1 MSGMIV
7 PRFWAEGRLREKLGK
22 RQITVRRW
30 GWSDQSQEQAQVH
43 AEARTR
49 EALDRILSGEK
60 LLRREGRVAYNGAEG
75 VPIREEILAQHGETI
90 ITRNSYGAHCLNS
103 PDVLFADID
112 LGAPKYPSGL
122 IFFWT
127 AVCVAAA
134 VVLIP
139 KHRVVAG
146 CIALPLTLL
155 VLSLLWK
162 IYRLCAQAIQEKPE
176 VSAHERI
183 VRAMSAR
190 PEWTARIYRSPAGF
204 RVLVVHQRFDPR
216 SSGVEQFFRDLD
228 SDPLYVRMC
237 LKQHCFRARVSPKPW
252 RIGIKAHLRPRPGVW
267 PIQPMRMPDRKKW
280 VAAYE
285 AASQGYASCRYVESL
300 GKGTEDP
307 KVAQVRELH
316 DELSRALSSLPIA

>member
-1 MSGMIV
+1 MGGMIV

-60 LLRREGRVAYNGAEG
+60 LASREGRVAYNGAEG
-75 VPIREEILAQHGETI
+75 VPIREEILGQHGETI

-112 LGAPKYPSGL
+112 LDVAKFPSGL
-122 IFFWT
+122 IAFWT
-127 AVCVAAA
+127 MVCAAAA
-134 VVLIP
+134 VALAP
-139 KHRVVAG
+139 RHRVVVG
-146 CIALPLTLL
+146 CVALLLTLL
-155 VLSLLWK
+155 LLTLLWK
-162 IYRLCAQAIQEKPE
+162 IYRRCTQAIEAKPD
-176 VSAHERI
+176 VRAHERI
-183 VRAMSAR
+183 VQAMAAR
-190 PEWTARIYRSPAGF
+190 PGWNARIYRSPAGF

-216 SSGVEQFFRDLD
+216 SSEVEQFFRDLG

-252 RIGIKAHLRPRPGVW
+252 RIGIKSHLRPRPGVW
-267 PIQPMRMPDRKKW
+267 PIRPMRMPDRKKW

-285 AASQGYASCRYVESL
+285 AAAQSYASCRYLESL
-300 GKGTEDP
+300 GNGTEDP
-307 KVAQVRELH
+307 KVSQVRALH

>member
-1 MSGMIV
+1 MGGMIV

-30 GWSDQSQEQAQVH
+30 GWSDQSQEQAQGH

-60 LLRREGRVAYNGAEG
+60 LPSREGRVAYNGAEG

-112 LGAPKYPSGL
+112 FNAAKFPTGL
-122 IFFWT
+122 IAFWT
-127 AVCVAAA
+127 MVCAAA
-134 VVLIP
+134 VVALVP
-139 KHRVVAG
+139 RHRIVVG
-146 CIALPLTLL
+146 CLALPFMLLLLT
-155 VLSLLWK
+155 LLWK
-162 IYRLCAQAIQEKPE
+162 IFRLCAQAIEAKPE
-176 VSAHERI
+176 VRAHERI
-183 VRAMSAR
+183 VQAMAAR
-190 PEWTARIYRSPAGF
+190 PGWTARIYRSPAGF
-204 RVLVVHQRFDPR
+204 RVLIVHQRFDPR
-216 SSGVEQFFRDLD
+216 SSEVEQLFRDLG

-237 LKQHCFRARVSPKPW
+237 LKQRCFRARVSPKPW

-267 PIQPMRMPDRKKW
+267 PIRPMRMPDRKKW

-285 AASQGYASCRYVESL
+285 DAAQGYASCRYVESL
-300 GKGTEDP
+300 GTGNEDP
-307 KVAQVRELH
+307 EVAQVRALH